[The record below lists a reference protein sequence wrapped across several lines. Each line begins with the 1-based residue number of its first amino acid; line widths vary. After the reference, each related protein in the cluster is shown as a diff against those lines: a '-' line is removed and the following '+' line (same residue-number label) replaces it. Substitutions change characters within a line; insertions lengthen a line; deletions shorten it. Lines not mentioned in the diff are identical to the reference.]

1 MIIRKEHPW
10 CCRAWTTPA
19 GQVCVGAPAG
29 AQTTSGKFNYLS
41 IRDHWTFFSCTSINM
56 QFPPPPLR
64 RRSTS
69 TTRRHA
75 IPCRGLPSPHA
86 DLSFHPAPPHM
97 SRPPL
102 ILSWGVVYFV
112 QIRVGGAG
120 VCEVVFVGRP
130 LTMTTTT
137 TTRQYSNDNKAFSE
151 TLFRGYGLKSSS
163 KTYQLLYTKSRSV
176 SICFSF
182 QRKNFSN

>member
-56 QFPPPPLR
+56 QFPPPPRR

-112 QIRVGGAG
+112 YIRVGGAG
-120 VCEVVFVGRP
+120 VCEVVFCRTPVDDDHDNNNNNTVMTIKQLVSLCSKVTPVRALQRP
-130 LTMTTTT
+130 I
-137 TTRQYSNDNKAFSE
+137 
-151 TLFRGYGLKSSS
+151 SSCTPS
-163 KTYQLLYTKSRSV
+163 LVL
-176 SICFSF
+176 
-182 QRKNFSN
+182 